1 MSLAN
6 DSFADVSAVAAQ
18 PSNNDANNAAQS
30 PRDRDAVPTDAQR
43 QLMIQRAATAVP
55 GTHIDGGAPENANN
69 SMARLNE
76 NSHRDQDQHE
86 PVLEQRESSASH
98 HSSADLVS
106 NMPDP
111 IVPNRSRHSR
121 VSEDEVI

>member
-1 MSLAN
+1 ML
-6 DSFADVSAVAAQ
+6 
-18 PSNNDANNAAQS
+18 
-30 PRDRDAVPTDAQR
+30 
-43 QLMIQRAATAVP
+43 QRAVTAVP
-55 GTHIDGGAPENANN
+55 GTHIDSARENANN

-76 NSHRDQDQHE
+76 NSQRNQEQQE
-86 PVLEQRESSASH
+86 PVLQEQRESSASH

-121 VSEDEVI
+121 VSEDDVI